1 MLIAEIRRKLPSIE
15 DIDAEAPDAVA
26 QVRRLLRETKEDL
39 LTADVFGVLKYLP
52 RRPYL
57 ESVLTTLAKLN
68 RDSTEFQR
76 AVGGIRANI
85 HDLTFEF
92 WPSYR
97 TPEGLGSA
105 HTEPDVQIS
114 GPRTLLLFEAK
125 LGSGFGERQLERE
138 LAVAAEQANG
148 RDFFVILVTPGSK
161 PPRFPLGTERRQA
174 AGYLTGVAESGELP
188 TVIREVLRVNCPR
201 VLWLSWESIQQTLQA
216 AHQQHAQVAAKND
229 EAVWRARDML
239 SDLAALPA
247 LRQIPP
253 FGGFAGLGFQE
264 LPSRK
269 VQTAVFFQLP
279 SELQRVYRLAD
290 AVAVMPKPF
299 GWWRRTTAIEPVVP
313 GFVPIGRCC
322 KGRRLGRWNRLFVI
336 SQAVKS
342 EKAGTNQEHG
352 IVINLGAVA
361 KRWALTAEE
370 SGFQIKRST
379 T

>member
-1 MLIAEIRRKLPSIE
+1 
-15 DIDAEAPDAVA
+15 
-26 QVRRLLRETKEDL
+26 
-39 LTADVFGVLKYLP
+39 
-52 RRPYL
+52 
-57 ESVLTTLAKLN
+57 
-68 RDSTEFQR
+68 
-76 AVGGIRANI
+76 
-85 HDLTFEF
+85 
-92 WPSYR
+92 
-97 TPEGLGSA
+97 
-105 HTEPDVQIS
+105 
-114 GPRTLLLFEAK
+114 
-125 LGSGFGERQLERE
+125 
-138 LAVAAEQANG
+138 
-148 RDFFVILVTPGSK
+148 
-161 PPRFPLGTERRQA
+161 
-174 AGYLTGVAESGELP
+174 
-188 TVIREVLRVNCPR
+188 
-201 VLWLSWESIQQTLQA
+201 
-216 AHQQHAQVAAKND
+216 
-229 EAVWRARDML
+229 ML